1 MVLGALLS
9 EDARM
14 APSDE
19 PSAVRPPAS
28 GDPVPYAD
36 PEPVVKPVV
45 RRRSTRPDPGSS
57 LRPELLSGRSLQAPR
72 RESRWG
78 VVRENKGIA
87 VAVALLVCA
96 VVVVAAGKFLA
107 EGAADR
113 AVEKRVEEVES
124 LLGDAEPQDL
134 MAFGASV
141 GTDGSMAQRVRD
153 TDGFVNVKAGADLA
167 FVRFQPS
174 GWWSGFTERCIV
186 VLVRTDGVTIE
197 TPSVSCN
204 RVQAPAG

>member
-1 MVLGALLS
+1 MAVGIDLCQQRQCL
-9 EDARM
+9 ARCHSFRF
-14 APSDE
+14 AKCE
-19 PSAVRPPAS
+19 QTAV
-28 GDPVPYAD
+28 GM
-36 PEPVVKPVV
+36 
-45 RRRSTRPDPGSS
+45 
-57 LRPELLSGRSLQAPR
+57 Q
-72 RESRWG
+72 RE
-78 VVRENKGIA
+78 IA
-87 VAVALLVCA
+87 GA